1 MLSENQVKRLLGQ
14 CMRVDEAYGDDVP
27 TGLKTEWSI
36 NQGWIQA
43 LNLVLEQDTAPI
55 RNDWFYAGSPDE
67 LIQKLEELV
76 EDGKIEMVVDDEGKL
91 FYRAKENND

>member
-1 MLSENQVKRLLGQ
+1 MLSENQIKRLLGQ
-14 CMRVDEAYGDDVP
+14 CVRVREAYGNDIP
-27 TGLKTEWSI
+27 AELQTEWTA

-43 LNLVLEQDTAPI
+43 LSLVLEEDTTPI

-67 LIQKLEELV
+67 LIHKLEELV

-91 FYRAKENND
+91 FYRAKEIK